1 MTHFGHKHAPQM
13 MVADFTIHSGKLE
26 VIQCRQPH
34 RQGYFDYHNREYTL
48 NNVPTEALF
57 LALILLIMLSAFFS
71 SSETAMMAVNRYRI
85 KTRAESGNRSAS
97 LVLRLLSEPDKLL
110 GTILFGNNVANIAA
124 STLATVI
131 GLRLFGDVGLAYAPM
146 ILVFVVL
153 IFAEVA
159 PKTLAALYPEVIAFP
174 AAWVL
179 LALQYL
185 LAPAVWLVKFFSNG
199 LLRLFRVSVTTQN
212 DALSNEELRA
222 AVAESGALIDTS
234 HQSMLMRVL
243 EMEKATVE
251 DVMVPRAEM
260 EAIDMDD
267 DWEDIVEQLATSHHT
282 RVPIF
287 KGSLDNFIGIA
298 HIRKMFYLSQLGEFN
313 KETMLDMV
321 REPYFI
327 PENTSVTHALTNLQD
342 RRRRFGIVVDEYGDI
357 KGLVTLELILEEV
370 VGEFTSIAPAL
381 DDDIEKAEDG
391 SYLVRGSTNIRDINR
406 KLGWELPSNNVKT
419 INGLITE
426 KLEDIPEA
434 ATCFKVDNYVIE
446 IMQTRDTLVH
456 IARLRRL

>member
-1 MTHFGHKHAPQM
+1 MAN
-13 MVADFTIHSGKLE
+13 
-26 VIQCRQPH
+26 
-34 RQGYFDYHNREYTL
+34 FDYHECEYAL
-48 NNVPTEALF
+48 NEIPVGILF
-57 LALILLIMLSAFFS
+57 LALILLILLSAFFS

-85 KTRAESGNRSAS
+85 KTRAENGNRSAR
-97 LVLRLLSEPDKLL
+97 LVLNLLQEPDRLL

-124 STLATVI
+124 STLATII
-131 GLRLFGDVGLAYAPM
+131 GLRLFGDAGLAYAPM
-146 ILVFVVL
+146 VLVFVVL

-179 LALQYL
+179 SGLQIV

-199 LLRLFRVSVTTQN
+199 LLNLFRIKVTSQT

-222 AVAESGALIDTS
+222 AVSESSGKLDTS
-234 HQSMLMRVL
+234 HQSMLLRIL
-243 EMEKATVE
+243 EMEKVTVE

-260 EAIDMDD
+260 EAVDLQDE
-267 DWEDIVEQLATSHHT
+267 WEEIVEQLATSHHT

-287 KGSLDNFIGIA
+287 DGSLDNIIGIV
-298 HIRKMFYLSQLGEFN
+298 HIRKIFYLSQLGEFN
-313 KETMLDMV
+313 KETMLSMI

-327 PENTSVTHALTNLQD
+327 PENTSVTHALTNLQN

-381 DDDIEKAEDG
+381 DDDIIEDEG

-406 KLGWELPSNNVKT
+406 KLGWSLPVDNAKT

-426 KLEDIPEA
+426 YLEDIPVA
-434 ATCFKVDNYVIE
+434 ATCFKLDNCVIE
-446 IMQTRDTLVH
+446 IMQTRDTSVH
-456 IARLRRL
+456 VAKLTLD

>member
-1 MTHFGHKHAPQM
+1 MN
-13 MVADFTIHSGKLE
+13 D
-26 VIQCRQPH
+26 
-34 RQGYFDYHNREYTL
+34 
-48 NNVPTEALF
+48 VPIGILF
-57 LALILLIMLSAFFS
+57 LALILLIFFSAFFS

-85 KTRAESGNRSAS
+85 KTRAEAGNRSAK
-97 LVLRLLSEPDKLL
+97 LVLKLLSEPDRLL

-131 GLRLFGDVGLAYAPM
+131 GLRLFGDIGLAYAPL

-174 AAWVL
+174 ASWVL
-179 LALQYL
+179 AGLQII

-199 LLRLFRVSVTTQN
+199 LLKLLRIKVKSQT

-222 AVAESGALIDTS
+222 AVAESSGLLDTS
-234 HQSMLMRVL
+234 HQSMLMRIL
-243 EMEKATVE
+243 EMEKVTVE

-260 EAIDMDD
+260 EAIDLEDE
-267 DWEDIVEQLATSHHT
+267 WEEVVEQLATSHHT
-282 RVPIF
+282 RVPVF
-287 KGSLDNFIGIA
+287 EGSLDNIIGIV
-298 HIRKMFYLSQLGEFN
+298 HIRKMFYLSQMGDFN
-313 KETMLDMV
+313 KETMMGMI

-327 PENTSVTHALTNLQD
+327 PENTSITHALTNLQD

-381 DDDIEKAEDG
+381 DDDIDKENEN

-406 KLGWELPSNNVKT
+406 KLEWDLPTQNAKT

-426 KLEDIPEA
+426 QLEDIPEA
-434 ATCFKVDNYVIE
+434 ATCFKLNNYIVE
-446 IMQTRDTLVH
+446 IVQTRDTSVH
-456 IARLRRL
+456 VARITRGPTEENSV